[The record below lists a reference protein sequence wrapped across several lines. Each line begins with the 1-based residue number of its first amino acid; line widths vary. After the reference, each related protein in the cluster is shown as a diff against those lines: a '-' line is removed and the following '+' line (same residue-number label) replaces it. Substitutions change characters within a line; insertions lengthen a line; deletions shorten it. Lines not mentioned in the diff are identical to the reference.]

1 MKHAGDKQL
10 MAHAMGF
17 GDQATAAHLENC
29 VACRRRLEAWQQPLQ
44 WTAQWEAPEADPRLA
59 ARVCARIGDTLD
71 SPAPVRAWRW
81 AFSGALALA
90 AVLTIVVWLARP
102 HAAPSAP
109 AAPAA
114 VADNSS
120 ASPLL
125 RAAVG
130 EHLDQA
136 QALLLE
142 IKHPPAAAGSV
153 SMTGARRQ
161 ARDLLAANR
170 LYAADAAAHGDLS
183 VAHVLGLL
191 EPPLLEIAHS
201 PNRLDSVQW
210 HRMQERFAASGLL
223 FKLRVFDQT
232 LTARQQAQTSERN
245 GDL

>member
-1 MKHAGDKQL
+1 MKHADDKQL

-17 GDQATAAHLENC
+17 GDQATAAHLEDC
-29 VACRRRLEAWQQPLQ
+29 AACRQRLEGWQQPLRMAAR
-44 WTAQWEAPEADPRLA
+44 WDSPEADALLP
-59 ARVCARIGDTLD
+59 ARVWARMDGILD
-71 SPAPVRAWRW
+71 SPVPQRSWRW
-81 AFSGALALA
+81 AWSGAAALA
-90 AVLTIVVWLARP
+90 AVLVLMGWWARP
-102 HAAPSAP
+102 RA

-114 VADNSS
+114 RAAVAESPS

-142 IKHPPAAAGSV
+142 VKHAPAAAGTV
-153 SMTGARRQ
+153 PMADARRQ
-161 ARDLLAANR
+161 ARELLAANR
-170 LYAADAAAHGDLS
+170 LYAADAAAHGDLTA
-183 VAHVLGLL
+183 AHVLGLL

-210 HRMQERFAASGLL
+210 QRMQERFAASGLL

-232 LTARQQAQTSERN
+232 LTARRQAPTSERN

>member
-10 MAHAMGF
+10 MAHALGF
-17 GDQATAAHLENC
+17 GDLATAAHLHDC
-29 VACRRRLEAWQQPLQ
+29 AACRRRLQGWQRPLQ
-44 WTAQWEAPEADPRLA
+44 SAAQWELPEPDAHLAPRVW
-59 ARVCARIGDTLD
+59 ARVAGVLD
-71 SPAPVRAWRW
+71 SPAPVRSWRW
-81 AFSGALALA
+81 AAGAALALTA
-90 AVLTIVVWLARP
+90 LLTLVVWLRP
-102 HAAPSAP
+102 PTPAP

-114 VADNSS
+114 AATSPS

-125 RAAVG
+125 RAAVD

-142 IKHPPAAAGSV
+142 IKHAPAAAGTV
-153 SMTGARRQ
+153 PMADARRQ
-161 ARDLLAANR
+161 ARELLAANR